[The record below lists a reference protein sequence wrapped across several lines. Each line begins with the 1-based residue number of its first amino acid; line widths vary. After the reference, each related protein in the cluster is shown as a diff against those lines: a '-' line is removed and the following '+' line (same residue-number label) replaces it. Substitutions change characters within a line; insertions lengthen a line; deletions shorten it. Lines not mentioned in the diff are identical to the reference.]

1 MEGPMGKSIC
11 LKIIFGALLLAF
23 FSTSAS
29 ADKIT
34 PTHSCKQ
41 PTRPS
46 KFKTEVEVS
55 NYKAQIEGY
64 RKCIND
70 FVEEQNQA
78 IEKHKAAANQAITEW
93 NFFVNSEQR

>member
-1 MEGPMGKSIC
+1 MAKIFL
-11 LKIIFGALLLAF
+11 LKILSAAIMLILFA
-23 FSTSAS
+23 TSVF

-34 PTHSCKQ
+34 PVNSCRQ
-41 PTRPS
+41 PARPA
-46 KFKTEVEVS
+46 KFKSEEEVN
-55 NYKAQIEGY
+55 NYKAQVEAY

-93 NFFVNSEQR
+93 NFFVNSERR